1 MNSIACVLLIDSK
14 RHIPFMNSKLPLF
27 ISLSQIINN
36 DTLSKHTTLNECSVR
51 TTYIMLMSSIDYII
65 GSNAAYSKP

>member
-1 MNSIACVLLIDSK
+1 
-14 RHIPFMNSKLPLF
+14 MNSKLPLF

-36 DTLSKHTTLNECSVR
+36 DKISKHTTLNECSVR
-51 TTYIMLMSSIDYII
+51 TTYIMLMSSIAYAI